1 MILDCKEWMELP
13 KPFGDDQNI
22 KSVVAGKDAL
32 YLVTEDTDRDRLF
45 VMGKNTNGILVR
57 VHDQFDGTAG

>member
-22 KSVVAGKDAL
+22 KMVAGKEAL

-45 VMGKNTNGILVR
+45 VMGNNTNGILVR